1 MSGLGKKM
9 YGVLLEMLKLQGIKT
24 VYGCVTL
31 PNIKSENLHKS
42 LGFNE
47 VGIYKNTGY
56 KCGKWHDVAWFEKA
70 IASYDIEP
78 KPIISINEISKGQL
92 DLIMQKFI

>member
-1 MSGLGKKM
+1 
-9 YGVLLEMLKLQGIKT
+9 MLKLQGIKT

-31 PNIKSENLHKS
+31 PNVKSENLHKS

-56 KCGKWHDVAWFEKA
+56 KCGKWHDVAWFRKL
-70 IASYDIEP
+70 IASYDIKP
-78 KPIISINEISKGQL
+78 KPIISIDENKQGTTRF
-92 DLIMQKFI
+92 IMQKFI